1 MFPLFYLANR
11 LGSDGAKYIADVL
24 KMNTTLESLDIGCES
39 FFCLF
44 GRFFGKS
51 NYLFFCFSFSVN
63 EVGDAGVF
71 NIAEALKVNSTLNA
85 ISCWGELMVFCC
97 QFICFNQIHFLFS
110 KINRKFH
117 WIRWRCTDCR
127 SFESERNIDC
137 AYSWK

>member
-51 NYLFFCFSFSVN
+51 KFIFIFTNFQIIYF
-63 EVGDAGVF
+63 
-71 NIAEALKVNSTLNA
+71 LKDRTRLQLLSTATIVSILNFLLTNDQYSNLSM
-85 ISCWGELMVFCC
+85 ISSM
-97 QFICFNQIHFLFS
+97 
-110 KINRKFH
+110 
-117 WIRWRCTDCR
+117 T
-127 SFESERNIDC
+127 
-137 AYSWK
+137 